1 MSVIFGR
8 LTGVGVD
15 ECEVAELDCE
25 SSCEYGM
32 ARFGVARDESIA
44 DEGVERASDDDLDA
58 ESCLATGTT

>member
-1 MSVIFGR
+1 
-8 LTGVGVD
+8 
-15 ECEVAELDCE
+15 
-25 SSCEYGM
+25 M